1 MEDAKIVEKIRKG
14 KVFIYPTDTV
24 YGLGCDA
31 SKVESVRKIKGMKG
45 RDADKPL
52 SVIAPSVE
60 WIVKNLVVDEGLD
73 LSKYLP
79 GPYTVILKKKYKG
92 FLSEVS
98 GGDSLGVRIPDC
110 EFTSIVQ
117 KSDRAFVTTSVNLSG
132 EDPARKVDEVPLDIL
147 EKVDEV
153 IDVGELNGKVSK
165 LIIGGKEVERG

>member
-14 KVFIYPTDTV
+14 RVFIYPTDTV

-52 SVIAPSVE
+52 SVIAPSIE
-60 WIVKNLVVDEGLD
+60 WIEKNLIVDVD

-79 GPYTVILKKKYKG
+79 GPYTVVLKKKYKG

-110 EFTSIVQ
+110 EFTSVVQ
-117 KSDRAFVTTSVNLSG
+117 KSGRAFVTTSVNLSG
-132 EDPARKVDEVPLDIL
+132 EDPAVKIDDVPLDIL

-153 IDVGELNGKVSK
+153 IDVGELNGKVSI
-165 LIIGGKEVERG
+165 LVIDGKEVERG